1 MSAISFGHSAWSDPK
16 DKVSKSVRGTL
27 APRRGQLDVA
37 LNGFQAMALEE
48 PADPFCHFKL
58 GRVYHLKLLIGLHA
72 QLRRMR
78 QNLRILC
85 ADSQDCLHQF
95 SRFVYFAVGE

>member
-1 MSAISFGHSAWSDPK
+1 
-16 DKVSKSVRGTL
+16 
-27 APRRGQLDVA
+27 
-37 LNGFQAMALEE
+37 MALEE

-85 ADSQDCLHQF
+85 ADSQDRLHQ
-95 SRFVYFAVGE
+95 SQAIH